1 MLFISIMK
9 FPNKKYKNI
18 ESFFEDYF
26 LNLNSSL
33 SSINYS
39 NLNKIIKL
47 LNKIYTKEKNKLYVC
62 GNGGSAAL
70 SDHFACDHQ
79 KILYESKKFKPFIIS
94 LVSNFSLGTAISN
107 DVNYKS
113 IFTEQLKQTAK
124 KDDVLLVISA
134 SGNSKNVIDAIKWA
148 KKNYLTTISFTGF
161 DGGIVKKISKI
172 NLHIDSKNYGII
184 EANHQSLINIISQ
197 YLKMKAISNNQIKK
211 IKF

>member
-39 NLNKIIKL
+39 NLNNIIKL

-107 DVNYKS
+107 DINYKS

-197 YLKMKAISNNQIKK
+197 YLKMKAIGNNQIKK

>member
-1 MLFISIMK
+1 MK

-39 NLNKIIKL
+39 NLNNIIKL

-107 DVNYKS
+107 DINYKS

-197 YLKMKAISNNQIKK
+197 YLKMKVIGNNQIKK

>member
-161 DGGIVKKISKI
+161 DGGIVKKISNI

>member
-1 MLFISIMK
+1 MK

-161 DGGIVKKISKI
+161 DGGIVKKISNI

>member
-1 MLFISIMK
+1 MI
-9 FPNKKYKNI
+9 
-18 ESFFEDYF
+18 
-26 LNLNSSL
+26 
-33 SSINYS
+33 
-39 NLNKIIKL
+39 
-47 LNKIYTKEKNKLYVC
+47 
-62 GNGGSAAL
+62 
-70 SDHFACDHQ
+70 
-79 KILYESKKFKPFIIS
+79 
-94 LVSNFSLGTAISN
+94 
-107 DVNYKS
+107 
-113 IFTEQLKQTAK
+113 TEQLKQTAK

-161 DGGIVKKISKI
+161 DGGIVKKISNI

>member
-1 MLFISIMK
+1 MK

>member
-1 MLFISIMK
+1 MK

-211 IKF
+211 IRF

>member
-1 MLFISIMK
+1 MK

-18 ESFFEDYF
+18 ETFFEDYF

-39 NLNKIIKL
+39 NLKKIIIL
-47 LNKIYTKEKNKLYVC
+47 LKKIYTEKKNKLYVC

-79 KILYESKKFKPFIIS
+79 KILYETKKFKPFIIS

-107 DVNYKS
+107 DVDYES
-113 IFTEQLKQTAK
+113 IFSEQLKQTAK
-124 KDDVLLVISA
+124 KNDVLLAITA
-134 SGNSKNVIDAIKWA
+134 SGNSKNIIEAIKWA
-148 KKNYLTTISFTGF
+148 KKNSLKTISFTGF
-161 DGGIVKKISKI
+161 DGGIVKKISEI
-172 NLHIDSKNYGII
+172 NLHIDSKNYGIV

-197 YLKMKAISNNQIKK
+197 YLKMKVISNNQIKK